1 MTIGERIRQRRLDL
15 GLSADDVAAALG
27 KNRATVYRYES
38 NDIEKLPTTVLEPLA
53 EVLKTTPAYLM
64 GWDTDQEKEVFLVD
78 ERAKRIS
85 EAIEKSGLS
94 YPELERLTGIS
105 KSSLQRYATGVTKK
119 IPIDC
124 IEKIAEATH
133 ADARYLMG
141 WEAAAPIN
149 KIPFAPAQ
157 MIPIPVIGRVAA
169 GYTCLAEQ
177 YIDSYA
183 LADPDSL
190 TDGYDYFWLRV
201 TGDSMEPDIR
211 EGDLVLVRVQE
222 AVESGECAVVLV
234 DGEDGLVKDIEIG
247 KDHVTLCSKNPNYPP
262 RVFVREEANRVRI
275 VGKVVEL
282 KRVI

>member
-1 MTIGERIRQRRLDL
+1 M
-15 GLSADDVAAALG
+15 
-27 KNRATVYRYES
+27 
-38 NDIEKLPTTVLEPLA
+38 
-53 EVLKTTPAYLM
+53 
-64 GWDTDQEKEVFLVD
+64 D
-78 ERAKRIS
+78 ERARRIS
-85 EAIEKSGLS
+85 QAIEKSGLS
-94 YPELERLTGIS
+94 YPELEKMTGIS

-124 IEKIAEATH
+124 IEKIAEVTKTS
-133 ADARYLMG
+133 ARYLMG
-141 WEAAAPIN
+141 WDDTSEPQPPIQTSDNLLGMDTAPFH
-149 KIPFAPAQ
+149 PDQ
-157 MIPIPVIGRVAA
+157 MTPIPVVGKVAA

-177 YIDSYA
+177 YIEGYA

-234 DGEDGLVKDIEIG
+234 DEEDGLVKDIEIG

-282 KRVI
+282 KRMM